1 MKPHTR
7 WLAVRV
13 ILVQIVT
20 LTALWALQA
29 TFGGG

>member
-13 ILVQIVT
+13 IVVQI
-20 LTALWALQA
+20 LSLAALWALQV
-29 TFGGG
+29 TFGGS